1 MNKRKVLNIIIF
13 LIVLITWLRMVF
25 APSDVLLTARGLAS
39 LKYFTVLSNLFEGI
53 ACVIWLFNGNE
64 KIKYAAAVSVTL
76 TLIVVLTFL
85 GPLYGY
91 VAMFIG
97 VSFWMHLIVP
107 VAALLEVI
115 FRSKASFDLK
125 DNLLACLPM
134 GIYGI
139 YYIGNNIINGI
150 GEWPFTNDWY
160 GFLTWGY
167 PIGIMFYTIILFVVF
182 LIGFAIR
189 KIKERHI
196 MAVKKMN

>member
-53 ACVIWLFNGNE
+53 ACVIWLLNGNE
-64 KIKYAAAVSVTL
+64 KIKYSAAVSVTL

-85 GPLYGY
+85 GLLYGY
-91 VAMFIG
+91 VAMFVG

-115 FRSKASFDLK
+115 FWSKASFDLK

-189 KIKERHI
+189 KIKERL
-196 MAVKKMN
+196 

>member
-39 LKYFTVLSNLFEGI
+39 LKYFTVLST
-53 ACVIWLFNGNE
+53 
-64 KIKYAAAVSVTL
+64 VTL

-85 GPLYGY
+85 GLLYGY

-115 FRSKASFDLK
+115 FWSKASFDLK

-189 KIKERHI
+189 KIKERL
-196 MAVKKMN
+196 

>member
-25 APSDVLLTARGLAS
+25 APSDELLTARGLSS

-91 VAMFIG
+91 VAMFI
-97 VSFWMHLIVP
+97 
-107 VAALLEVI
+107 
-115 FRSKASFDLK
+115 
-125 DNLLACLPM
+125 
-134 GIYGI
+134 
-139 YYIGNNIINGI
+139 
-150 GEWPFTNDWY
+150 
-160 GFLTWGY
+160 
-167 PIGIMFYTIILFVVF
+167 
-182 LIGFAIR
+182 
-189 KIKERHI
+189 
-196 MAVKKMN
+196 